1 MRRLLYLNSVP
12 KYLTTIAL
20 TTWILLTSLQ
30 ETMGQTYS
38 DVAPAKGINIQNADV
53 QWGGGV
59 NFFDYDRDGDDD
71 LTFADSLK
79 FYNNTN
85 GTLTSQNLI
94 KQLGTVAQVLWF
106 DFDNDGD
113 NDLFVSYHQNPNAL
127 YENTG
132 SLTFTK
138 KTNSDID
145 LSFINGSRGV
155 SVCDYNKDGY
165 LDIYV
170 ANYED
175 ANNYYKD
182 TSRFN
187 KLYRNNG
194 DGTFTEVGVKAGVA
208 DGAKPS
214 FQGIWIDYNDDGWQD
229 LYVINDLK
237 PSNSLYRN
245 NQDGTFTEVTS
256 RTNTGFPNQHP
267 MSATAGDIDNNGGLD
282 LFMSNSFLNTNTF
295 RRESMLL
302 KNDGRGNFSK
312 KAFTYGVN
320 TQRWSWGSTWV
331 DYDNDTYQDLYI
343 TTAKLYIKKN
353 YPLHKNQFLENEEG
367 DTFRKQPQVFLD
379 SHRTRSFAVAK
390 GDLNDD
396 GYYDLFV
403 QNNKPKHARL
413 WRNNGGSN
421 HYIKVTLTGTTS
433 NRMAIGSEIM
443 VYVDSHS
450 YYKYTKC
457 GENYCSQNSQ
467 HKIFGLDTA
476 TMVDSLVVEYLSGFE
491 DRYYNLSVDTHYY
504 FKEGETE
511 HISFDTLRPLC
522 RGDSITLSIEAS
534 YDSISWSTN
543 DTGRRLSIHKP
554 GKYWANA
561 WTKEGVWVQSDTVRV
576 KEVPNIKAKVR
587 NVSCHGRADGRIS
600 LTPGSLSGRL
610 DPEFRW
616 KGTKQATAMRD
627 SVAAG
632 RYLYTYADS
641 TGCRLKDTV
650 AVSEPSPLNTQT
662 TVSFQQSRTDSAAKL
677 TAVIN
682 GGTPPYEETLNGKPI
697 TTPVKYLPVDTYR
710 YRVEDANGC
719 SKTRQLVITRD
730 SVPAI
735 EAKVEAPSCYGSSDG
750 RITLKVDSLPG
761 RRYQIQWKGG
771 NRGRQQTGL
780 SAGQYVYRYSDDE
793 GARYTDS
800 VEVPSRDSL
809 SLNVAVTPQTLTS
822 LGSIKISPSG
832 GTAPYTININGREVD
847 SKVDELESGK
857 YPVTVTDSLGCR
869 KTRSVEVND
878 QRTPDIKAE
887 KTLVSCHGK
896 RDGAIRLNIDSL
908 FYRTRN
914 FTIQWQDGVSGPSRQ
929 GLSAGTYFFRYQDQ
943 QGIVVRDTV
952 SLRAPA
958 PIGYERHTFRKGQGD
973 GCKLNIGIT
982 GGTAPYTIQWDSSY
996 RANPVTDVREG
1007 HHQLTV
1013 SDENGCTLDTIVNI
1027 RKIRAPEIEANQT
1040 PASCAG
1046 ASDGRV
1052 KLKVVAGVDS
1062 SVDVIWSD
1070 GYQGRFRDSL
1080 KAGIYH
1086 FTSVTANGCRY
1097 RDSVEVNAPYELN
1110 VQYRLIQGDTRSGAK
1125 IELMINGGTHP
1136 YSVQLDGE
1144 SVEPPIASV
1153 ASGEH
1158 TLLVSDARGCRERRI
1173 IEIEDQNPVGFQ
1185 KAVSDRSIHGYP
1197 VPIKSGQTLKLHMS
1211 DQWGKGQR
1219 LKVLWSIGSVVYKA
1233 RLTDGQKRYRI
1244 NTAGWRPGVYL
1255 IHVIG
1260 QDRQGTLKV
1269 TVYE

>member
-1 MRRLLYLNSVP
+1 
-12 KYLTTIAL
+12 
-20 TTWILLTSLQ
+20 
-30 ETMGQTYS
+30 MGQTYS

-53 QWGGGV
+53 HWGGGV

-71 LTFADSLK
+71 LTYADSLK

-85 GTLTSQNLI
+85 GNLTLQNLI
-94 KQLGTVAQVLWF
+94 SQAGMVGTVLWL

-113 NDLFVSYHQNPNAL
+113 NDLFVSYRHQPNEL

-132 SLTFTK
+132 NLTFRK
-138 KTNSDID
+138 KSNSDID
-145 LSFINGSRGV
+145 LSFVNESFGV
-155 SVCDYNKDGY
+155 SACDYNKDGY

-229 LYVINDLK
+229 LYVINDLT

-267 MSATAGDIDNNGGLD
+267 MSATAGDFDNNGGLD
-282 LFMSNSFLNTNTF
+282 LFMSNSFLNTNSFF
-295 RRESMLL
+295 RETMLL
-302 KNDGRGNFSK
+302 KNDGQGNFSK
-312 KAFTYGVN
+312 EAKAYGVN
-320 TQRWSWGSTWV
+320 RQTWSWGAVWV
-331 DYDNDTYQDLYI
+331 DHDNDTYQDLYM
-343 TTAKLYIKKN
+343 TTAELDVRHS
-353 YPLHKNQFLENEEG
+353 YPFNKNQFLENDKG
-367 DTFRKQPQVFLD
+367 DTFRSSPQVFLD

-413 WRNNGGSN
+413 WRNSGDSN

-554 GKYWANA
+554 GTYWANA

-610 DPEFRW
+610 DPEFIW
-616 KGTKQATAMRD
+616 KGTNQATAMRD

-735 EAKVEAPSCYGSSDG
+735 AAKVEAPSCYGSSDG

-780 SAGQYVYRYSDDE
+780 SAGQYVYRYADNE
-793 GARYTDS
+793 GAQYTDT
-800 VEVPSRDSL
+800 VRVTAPDSL
-809 SLNVAVTPQTLTS
+809 SLNPVVSPQTLTG
-822 LGSIKISPSG
+822 LGRIKIAPSG
-832 GTAPYTININGREVD
+832 GTPPYTININGREVD
-847 SKVDELESGK
+847 STLDELEAGT
-857 YPVTVTDSLGCR
+857 YPVTVTDSQGCT
-869 KTRSVEVND
+869 KTRTVTVND
-878 QRTPDIKAE
+878 QRAPTIKVNKTP
-887 KTLVSCHGK
+887 VSCH
-896 RDGAIRLNIDSL
+896 DGADGDIRLRLDSL
-908 FYRTRN
+908 FYRSRN
-914 FTIQWQDGVSGPSRQ
+914 FTIQWQDGTTGPERQ
-929 GLSAGTYFFRYQDQ
+929 GLSAGSYAFRYQDQ
-943 QGIVVRDTV
+943 KGIMVRDTV
-952 SLRAPA
+952 SLTDPRPVRYRRQTSSAGA
-958 PIGYERHTFRKGQGD
+958 AEDCRV
-973 GCKLNIGIT
+973 NISIT
-982 GGTAPYTIQWDSSY
+982 GGTKPYTIQWDSGF
-996 RANPVTDVREG
+996 RANPVTDVKEG
-1007 HHQLTV
+1007 RHHLKVT
-1013 SDENGCTLDTIVNI
+1013 DRNNCTLDTSITI
-1027 RKIRAPEIEANQT
+1027 SETKAPEIKTALR

-1046 ASDGRV
+1046 SADGAVSLR
-1052 KLKVVAGVDS
+1052 LQDS
-1062 SVDVIWSD
+1062 RDTSVRIVWAD
-1070 GYQGRFRDSL
+1070 GYEGKERDSL
-1080 KAGIYH
+1080 QAGNYPYKA
-1086 FTSVTANGCRY
+1086 VTPAGCRY
-1097 RDSVEVNAPYELN
+1097 QDTATVTAPFELDI
-1110 VQYRLIQGDTRSGAK
+1110 QYQLVRPDRTPTATIKLV
-1125 IELMINGGTHP
+1125 INGGTSP
-1136 YSVQLDGE
+1136 YTTYLDGV
-1144 SVEPPIASV
+1144 SVVPPIDSV
-1153 ASGEH
+1153 GPGAH
-1158 TLLVSDARGCRERRI
+1158 TLTVQDARQCRKSRT
-1173 IEIEDQNPVGFQ
+1173 IEIAENKVTSLAGTDQKQ
-1185 KAVSDRSIHGYP
+1185 ALRAYP
-1197 VPIKSGQTLKLHMS
+1197 VPVRAGQPLELRVS
-1211 DQWGKGQR
+1211 EQQEDSR
-1219 LKVLWSIGSVVYKA
+1219 ILKVMRTAGSVVAKRQLSGGRDHY
-1233 RLTDGQKRYRI
+1233 RL
-1244 NTAGWRPGVYL
+1244 NTTGWTPGVYL
-1255 IHVIG
+1255 LYVVG
-1260 QDRQGTLKV
+1260 QQQQSPVRI
-1269 TVYE
+1269 TVYD